1 MTYQHQASAPLCVMT
16 SNNVGLQEASTKQS
30 LPLLTAEFL
39 SPGEVII
46 FTQGKTLALKVAVF
60 VCLQVKGGNFQSSAT
75 DRINCLPLLEC
86 ECEVAESS

>member
-46 FTQGKTLALKVAVF
+46 FTQGKTLA
-60 VCLQVKGGNFQSSAT
+60 
-75 DRINCLPLLEC
+75 
-86 ECEVAESS
+86 